1 MLKKAFGVVMAVAFI
16 FSLAPQTSKIASS
29 VSKSCYCACCDHDGD
44 VWSN

>member
-16 FSLAPQTSKIASS
+16 FSLAPQASKIASS
-29 VSKSCYCACCDHDGD
+29 ASKVCSCACCDHDGD